1 MKLEMSSQSQGA
13 QRTIVVRGDVDM
25 DSSPELRDEI
35 KRTLKGATGL
45 KLDLKGVSYMDSSGI
60 AVLIQGLR
68 WANQQKAAFRLL
80 DPSPQ
85 VNGVIELS
93 QLQTVF
99 EIERTAG

>member
-1 MKLEMSSQSQGA
+1 MKLELSTQGQGPA
-13 QRTIVVRGDVDM
+13 RTLTVRGDVDM

-35 KRTLKGATGL
+35 KRALKGASSL
-45 KLDLKGVSYMDSSGI
+45 RLDLKGVAYMDSSGI

-68 WANQQKAAFRLL
+68 WANQQKAAFKLV

-85 VNGVIELS
+85 VNGVMELS

-99 EIERTAG
+99 DIERSAG